1 MFLSVNLIRFH
12 GSKEERA
19 EIAAELLKP
28 ARSPAEREWD
38 VVITTYEVVNLEKSA
53 LTKIA
58 WHYLIIDEAH
68 RLKNEASQFSTTV
81 RMLNTKH
88 RLLLTGTPLQNNL
101 HELWAL
107 LNFLLPD
114 IFASAEQVH
123 YCTFDDCSDLHI
135 LILCVYKARA
145 SNGTSSV
152 PLRNTTSLSF
162 YLFIFI
168 YFSLPF

>member
-1 MFLSVNLIRFH
+1 LISLNRFH
-12 GSKEERA
+12 GSKEERQ
-19 EIAAELLKP
+19 EIVDNQLKP
-28 ARSPAEREWD
+28 ARSMAERDWD
-38 VVITTYEVVNLEKSA
+38 VVITTYEVVNLERSA

-58 WHYLIIDEAH
+58 WNYLIIDEAH

-114 IFASAEQVH
+114 IFASAEQVQFFLLL
-123 YCTFDDCSDLHI
+123 YL
-135 LILCVYKARA
+135 L
-145 SNGTSSV
+145 SV
-152 PLRNTTSLSF
+152 SF
-162 YLFIFI
+162 CLF
-168 YFSLPF
+168 S

>member
-1 MFLSVNLIRFH
+1 MKGLRFSCYLLLPRFECNSQISSPHIIPVDHHLITITTTIIRFH
-12 GSKEERA
+12 GSKEERQ
-19 EIAAELLKP
+19 EIADELLKP
-28 ARSPAEREWD
+28 ARVGGQREWD
-38 VVITTYEVVNLEKSA
+38 VVITTYEVVNLEKAS

-58 WHYLIIDEAH
+58 WNYLIIDEAH

-114 IFASAEQVH
+114 VFASAEQVRE
-123 YCTFDDCSDLHI
+123 I
-135 LILCVYKARA
+135 KGRE
-145 SNGTSSV
+145 
-152 PLRNTTSLSF
+152 R
-162 YLFIFI
+162 
-168 YFSLPF
+168 